1 MAFHFQ
7 CCVQCACTYT
17 GLTQSIHTISRRKF
31 HRIRPSNYIWIFDF
45 FMRFFFACVIVSD
58 SLCSCCFCFI
68 ISNSETVQFQLKFY
82 YRIRVNLCSTLL
94 ISVPLCS
101 FFYQLRIFESHL
113 LLFGKIAFG
122 VFFLLASLGRF
133 FFLQQKVWS
142 FTKRILIIL
151 PVHYCVLRKYWLST
165 EDRRR
170 PSFSFALTL
179 SVRCH
184 RCLAPSLKPYHSN
197 QIDHGFHRP

>member
-45 FMRFFFACVIVSD
+45 FMRFFFTCVIVSD

-122 VFFLLASLGRF
+122 AFFFCLPRSIDFFFCNRKCGRSQNGYWLFCRCITVCWGNIDFPPKIVDGLHFLLLSHSRCAVTAASPR
-133 FFLQQKVWS
+133 
-142 FTKRILIIL
+142 
-151 PVHYCVLRKYWLST
+151 H
-165 EDRRR
+165 
-170 PSFSFALTL
+170 
-179 SVRCH
+179 
-184 RCLAPSLKPYHSN
+184 
-197 QIDHGFHRP
+197 